1 MTLLT
6 TSLLDTKAYDFSVL
20 RHIFE
25 SQIVQSGVVNK
36 GDYLVTAKASQPPMG
51 VSVAAGAA
59 WVKATTGTRNGA
71 YHVVNDGS
79 VDITL
84 TAANATNPRVDRI
97 ILRVADTSD
106 LASATDTATLEVLSG
121 TPTSGATLVN
131 LTGAAAQPANT
142 LNLAFVL
149 VGAGVTSVVG
159 ANIGN
164 WLDPIGTAAGSPVV
178 SGAVTTAA
186 PAFALGRAANT
197 TPYLVSTLPASP
209 FDGQEVYYRADNT
222 NGVIWHLRARSV
234 ANGGNATYPWEF
246 VGGGT
251 LISSVQGDN
260 FASTISAST
269 WTAINAGTDPSITA
283 PLAGEYVA
291 EHTASLYIGAGTFPG
306 FVGLGIKVGAT
317 EPITSGDAT
326 NTANIAHL
334 YASTAPSAT
343 LVNRRL
349 ITLTKATPGTTDIAL
364 ARYFFGITSAGS
376 VRSRSASLTITPVRV
391 G

>member
-20 RHIFE
+20 RYIWE

-71 YHVVNDGS
+71 YHIVNDAS

-84 TAANATNPRVDRI
+84 TAADATNPRVDRI

-106 LASATDTATLEVLSG
+106 LSSATDTATLEVLSG
-121 TPTSGATLVN
+121 TPTSGATLAN
-131 LTGAAAQPANT
+131 LNGAAAQPANT

-149 VGAGVTSVVG
+149 VGAGVTSVVS

-164 WLDPIGTAAGSPVV
+164 WLDPIGTAAGAAVV
-178 SGAVTTAA
+178 SGALTTAA

-197 TPYLVSTLPASP
+197 IPYLVTTLPASP

-222 NGVIWHLRARSV
+222 AGAIWHLRARSA
-234 ANGGNATYPWEF
+234 ANGGSATYPWEF
-246 VGGGT
+246 VGGSPIAALGGT
-251 LISSVQGDN
+251 AGYITSTSYSRTVTSGSLPTLSV
-260 FASTISAST
+260 
-269 WTAINAGTDPSITA
+269 
-283 PLAGEYVA
+283 PLAGDYDVHLRSA
-291 EHTASLYIGAGTFPG
+291 QMVCSSSGADAYLSWTQGALGSSANERAIVNRATGTN
-306 FVGLGIKVGAT
+306 T
-317 EPITSGDAT
+317 PITSGTSIIRATLTAAIIYVEGKSTAGNLYPSGADAT
-326 NTANIAHL
+326 SGGIVITAQPI
-334 YASTAPSAT
+334 
-343 LVNRRL
+343 
-349 ITLTKATPGTTDIAL
+349 
-364 ARYFFGITSAGS
+364 
-376 VRSRSASLTITPVRV
+376 RV